1 MNRPQARRPRPG
13 PGFGRRRGHDPS
25 GRARPPGPDAGRA
38 PPTVGPQGVGLD
50 GRPDPP
56 AARTDAEKKSVRA
69 AERDRP
75 DIKTRRAEWPGVV
88 AGVRPEDLVFIDE
101 TGANTAMTRTHG
113 YAPRGERVSAAVP
126 HGHWETVT
134 FVAGLTTAGMT
145 APIAFDE
152 PMTGAVFVAYVEQV
166 LVPTLRPGMVV
177 IPDNLPAHH
186 VSGVREAIEGAGCRV
201 EYPAP
206 V

>member
-1 MNRPQARRPRPG
+1 M
-13 PGFGRRRGHDPS
+13 
-25 GRARPPGPDAGRA
+25 
-38 PPTVGPQGVGLD
+38 
-50 GRPDPP
+50 
-56 AARTDAEKKSVRA
+56 
-69 AERDRP
+69 
-75 DIKTRRAEWPGVV
+75 
-88 AGVRPEDLVFIDE
+88 FIDE

-113 YAPRGERVSAAVP
+113 YAPRGERVPAAVP

-201 EYPAP
+201 EYLPPYSPDRNPIENAFSKFKRLLRTAAARTVDGVYQAMSEALKSFAP
-206 V
+206 DECLNDIRHAGYGAATAK